1 MKTHVLLIGY
11 SKLAKKRL
19 INFFVKKEI
28 KISIAS
34 KSYKGK
40 INFAF
45 KQYKNYDKA
54 LKNSNAKIVYISLP
68 NSLHYTWANKALNL
82 GYHVIVDK
90 PLCDKYS
97 DSLSLV
103 NLAKKKN
110 RLISEAIFFNYH
122 SQISKS
128 LKLLGGKKNIYK
140 INANFTIPKP
150 SKGSILLSKKL
161 KGGVVMDMGPYAAS
175 IHRIFFNERIIKR
188 KSLVKYDKNKLPIE
202 FNLNISYKNK
212 IYNGKF
218 KFNGLYKNEINIFS
232 KNYKIKISRAFSP
245 PEDNDLLL
253 KIYKKN
259 LIHQKKI
266 KKDNCFANYF
276 KKKLDSINKKK
287 YSQSYNQ
294 ILADH
299 KFRSYIK

>member
-122 SQISKS
+122 SQINKS

-150 SKGSILLSKKL
+150 TKGSILLSKKL
-161 KGGVVMDMGPYAAS
+161 KGGVVMDMGPYAANRL
-175 IHRIFFNERIIKR
+175 I
-188 KSLVKYDKNKLPIE
+188 DMDPIWE
-202 FNLNISYKNK
+202 HT
-212 IYNGKF
+212 
-218 KFNGLYKNEINIFS
+218 
-232 KNYKIKISRAFSP
+232 
-245 PEDNDLLL
+245 LLL
-253 KIYKKN
+253 VEFSDDAGKVNSYTKLVNVAPKVAISALRNVSLNPKI
-259 LIHQKKI
+259 IV
-266 KKDNCFANYF
+266 A
-276 KKKLDSINKKK
+276 
-287 YSQSYNQ
+287 
-294 ILADH
+294 
-299 KFRSYIK
+299 RS